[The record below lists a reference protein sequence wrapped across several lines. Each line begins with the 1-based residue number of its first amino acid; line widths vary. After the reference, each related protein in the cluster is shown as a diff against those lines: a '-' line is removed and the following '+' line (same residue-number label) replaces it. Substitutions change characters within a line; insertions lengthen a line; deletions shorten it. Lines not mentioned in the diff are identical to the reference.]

1 LGLEELID
9 TLRKKEQSQIEDIWQ
24 TAKNEAESLRKQIT
38 EAIAEITRN
47 HAEQLD
53 SACQR
58 SMRTIFSDANTK
70 TRRKKLLAYKFLD
83 QALQAT
89 ALKQLS
95 SLRKQNYDSVFAKL
109 VGELPERQWEKIF
122 VNPADLK
129 MAAKFFTADIIE
141 PDSSICG
148 GLIAITAENK
158 IIVENT
164 FKKRLERK
172 WFQILP
178 AIIANI
184 EKQYGESGPA

>member
-1 LGLEELID
+1 MGLEELIN
-9 TLRKKEQSQIEDIWQ
+9 TLRKNEQNQIEDIWQ
-24 TAKNEAESLRKQIT
+24 AAKNEAESLRKQIS
-38 EAIAEITRN
+38 EAIADITRN
-47 HAEQLD
+47 HAEQLK
-53 SACQR
+53 SACQK
-58 SMRTIFSDANTK
+58 SMRTIFSDVNSK
-70 TRRKKLLAYKFLD
+70 TRREKLLTYKSLD
-83 QALQAT
+83 QALQAA

-109 VGELPERQWEKIF
+109 VGELPERKWEKIF

-129 MAAKFFTADIIE
+129 MAVKFFTADIIK

-158 IIVENT
+158 IIVDNT

-178 AIIANI
+178 AIIVKI